1 MSTEIKQRP
10 IQQIEVK
17 KLKLNPKNP
26 RKNDEAVDTVAKSIE
41 KFGFNVPLFC
51 DTSLTVY
58 CGNTRL
64 KAARKLKLKTV
75 PCIIADDLTADEI
88 REYALIDNKSAELAE
103 WDAELLEAELAELDM
118 SEWGIV
124 DWTTGGGCLTEEEDS
139 TVIED
144 EPPEPD
150 EQGEPTV
157 RLGEIWQ
164 LGRHRLICGD
174 STNAETVA
182 RLMDGKQADLCV
194 TDPPYNVDYEG
205 GTEKHLKIENDKMSP
220 EEFREFLTAAF
231 DRVNET
237 LTEGSAFYVWFAS
250 REHVNFEKALNA
262 AGLQVRQELIWV
274 KSAFVLGRQD
284 YQWKHEPCLYGWKE
298 GAAHKWYG
306 GRKQTTTLEFERPNA
321 NKEHPTM
328 KPISLIANCIA
339 NSSKKGNIVI
349 DLFGG
354 SGSTLIACEQL
365 GRKCYTA
372 ELDPRY
378 CDVIIKRWENLTG
391 QTAVKL
397 SITE

>member
-118 SEWGIV
+118 SEWKLI
-124 DWTTGGGCLTEEEDS
+124 DWSTGGGITQQENS
-139 TVIED
+139 TIVED

-150 EQGEPTV
+150 EKGEPTV
-157 RLGEIWQ
+157 KLGEIWQ

-174 STNAETVA
+174 STNADTVA
-182 RLMDGKQADLCV
+182 RLMDGKKADLCV

-205 GTEKHLKIENDKMSP
+205 GTEKHLKIENDKMGDG
-220 EEFREFLTAAF
+220 EFFEFLS
-231 DRVNET
+231 
-237 LTEGSAFYVWFAS
+237 SAFKCINDSLEQGAAWYIFHADVEGENFRRAA
-250 REHVNFEKALNA
+250 RENLGK
-262 AGLQVRQELIWV
+262 VRQCLIWK
-274 KSAFVLGRQD
+274 KSSITLGRQD
-284 YQWKHEPCLYGWKE
+284 FQWKHEPCLYGWKE
-298 GAAHKWYG
+298 GAAHQWYG
-306 GRKQTTTLEFERPNA
+306 DRKQTTILEFERPNV

-328 KPISLIANCIA
+328 KPISLIAYCIT

-354 SGSTLIACEQL
+354 SGTTLIACEQTE
-365 GRKCYTA
+365 RTCYMA